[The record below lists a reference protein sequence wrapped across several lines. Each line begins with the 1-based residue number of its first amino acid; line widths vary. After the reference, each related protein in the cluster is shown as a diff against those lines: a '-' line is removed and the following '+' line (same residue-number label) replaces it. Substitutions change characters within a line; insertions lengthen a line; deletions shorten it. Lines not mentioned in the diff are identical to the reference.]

1 MEYNLRFYV
10 NNNPVE
16 LMVEHHLTL
25 LEVLREN
32 LFLIGTKEGCSTG
45 DCGACTVLLDGMPI
59 TSCLMLAVEAE
70 GHHVETVEG
79 LSSDGELHPLQS
91 AFIRESGLQ
100 CGFCTPGM
108 LMASKALL
116 DQNPDPS
123 EDEIRM
129 GLAGNL
135 CRCTGYDP
143 IVRAVKSAAQ
153 ELRHD

>member
-10 NNNPVE
+10 NDNPVE
-16 LMVEHHLTL
+16 LMVEPHLTL

-45 DCGACTVLLDGMPI
+45 DCGACTVLLDGKPV

-79 LSSDGELHPLQS
+79 LSPDGELHPLQS
-91 AFIRESGLQ
+91 AFIREDGLQ

-116 DQNPDPS
+116 AENPDPS

-143 IVRAVKSAAQ
+143 IVRAVKAAAQ